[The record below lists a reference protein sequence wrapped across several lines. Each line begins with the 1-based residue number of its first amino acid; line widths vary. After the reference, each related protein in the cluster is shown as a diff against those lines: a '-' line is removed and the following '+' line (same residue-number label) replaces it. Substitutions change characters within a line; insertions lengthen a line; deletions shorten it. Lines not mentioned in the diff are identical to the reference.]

1 MKRCSWININE
12 RLMIMKSIFRKL
24 KTSKHK
30 IVYTVLA
37 AVLLCV
43 VFFTM
48 LWYVYKNAEADGF
61 DSLHIQTKEIK
72 EDINLQMI
80 SDREN
85 LLTMANFA
93 AKLYSDGESFD
104 LLLNSFK
111 SIGLIEDIGILL
123 PDNTFMT
130 KNGYINPSGILSFSE
145 EEKKGVYISGRV
157 KDLRDTSKEAVLSAV
172 PIISNESNVA
182 ILYGIIGLDVLEERY
197 KTETVEQDAQLY
209 VLERGNGNFII
220 DTRHNKIENIS
231 TLASRQF
238 RKSFSYKQMKDNIDR
253 GDSGFSSFVS
263 KFSGENLYV
272 HYAPLE
278 IADWHILLAKP
289 ENDVFYEAHNTGKDS
304 AVLFL
309 IIVLI
314 MALYLMLIFESDKKQ
329 ANLNLC
335 ASKIRKLLLEIN
347 QQDNSIREALKNIAV
362 FSKSRSAFYYDTD
375 GEDYKYV
382 NHEVAE
388 NNLLAGEKRNYFIS
402 ELFKYVDNKKR
413 EKAGLV
419 NVVQIYVN
427 SQLKK
432 DNLDFYSFLRR
443 NGVKNIV
450 LAYVPDLNR
459 KVSILGVVNTKKFSV
474 VKVLFQEILICF
486 SIAIYNKKYL
496 KKTEI
501 VAATDSLTGLSN
513 RMAYNKDLMMF
524 NKSTSGLFSC
534 IYIDVNEL
542 HIINNK
548 YGHAAGDEMLSYIA
562 KSLKDV
568 FADSYIYRLGGDE
581 FLVFSQNIEKEKLL
595 SDIDILTQKVE
606 EMKYHISIGTSF
618 SDEDVDMEVL
628 VKEAEKNMYAAKAKY
643 YQRKVK
649 SKNLNKNGPAIDHIT
664 TGIREFDTV
673 LSIISMRY
681 LGIYCV
687 SLTTDKATEILIP
700 EYLKEFLSKE
710 SSFSKIFSNYIQKM
724 VSSDYHRPLLNFLEY
739 DVIKQQLKDGYI
751 PSISYENIHNVKLK
765 LSVYKLTGSNDNVEE
780 VLWVFERED
789 I

>member
-1 MKRCSWININE
+1 
-12 RLMIMKSIFRKL
+12 
-24 KTSKHK
+24 
-30 IVYTVLA
+30 
-37 AVLLCV
+37 
-43 VFFTM
+43 
-48 LWYVYKNAEADGF
+48 
-61 DSLHIQTKEIK
+61 
-72 EDINLQMI
+72 
-80 SDREN
+80 
-85 LLTMANFA
+85 
-93 AKLYSDGESFD
+93 
-104 LLLNSFK
+104 
-111 SIGLIEDIGILL
+111 
-123 PDNTFMT
+123 
-130 KNGYINPSGILSFSE
+130 
-145 EEKKGVYISGRV
+145 
-157 KDLRDTSKEAVLSAV
+157 
-172 PIISNESNVA
+172 
-182 ILYGIIGLDVLEERY
+182 
-197 KTETVEQDAQLY
+197 
-209 VLERGNGNFII
+209 
-220 DTRHNKIENIS
+220 
-231 TLASRQF
+231 
-238 RKSFSYKQMKDNIDR
+238 
-253 GDSGFSSFVS
+253 
-263 KFSGENLYV
+263 
-272 HYAPLE
+272 
-278 IADWHILLAKP
+278 
-289 ENDVFYEAHNTGKDS
+289 
-304 AVLFL
+304 
-309 IIVLI
+309 
-314 MALYLMLIFESDKKQ
+314 MLIFESDKKQ

-375 GEDYKYV
+375 DEDYKYV
-382 NHEVAE
+382 NHEVAD

-427 SQLKK
+427 SQFKK
-432 DNLDFYSFLRR
+432 DNLEFYSFLRC

-700 EYLKEFLSKE
+700 EYLKEFSSKE

>member
-289 ENDVFYEAHNTGKDS
+289 ENDVFYEAHNTGKDL

-314 MALYLMLIFESDKKQ
+314 MALYLILIFESDKKQ

-432 DNLDFYSFLRR
+432 DNLEFYSFLRR
-443 NGVKNIV
+443 NGVKNVV

-687 SLTTDKATEILIP
+687 SLTTDKAIEILIP
-700 EYLKEFLSKE
+700 EYLKEFSSKE

-739 DVIKQQLKDGYI
+739 DVIKQQLKDGYV